1 MSGRADTRFSKM
13 TSPRTDTAQTPT
25 DQADR
30 LHRHRR
36 LKKLLSYVPYGL
48 GAKALSWAT
57 GMGLVQ
63 RLFGMHKRRM
73 VAFLREN
80 GLVLNERQVFARYLV
95 TNWLTNWRLAALAR
109 YSDQDFA
116 RWVSIEGYETFKQLR
131 DQARPVLLCNSH
143 YGGGKIILL
152 ALMRHGHTIHS
163 LDRQDVFSFS
173 NIRAS
178 GELISI
184 NLGDRKSNFML
195 KQVFR
200 ARKVLQ
206 EGGIL
211 HIAADGVRGLSGRA
225 IPFLKRERV
234 FPASVAELALASN
247 AAIVPTFGM
256 LDSNGRIRLELLPPL
271 DIPDATLPHEER
283 IMNIIE
289 QYAKLLEAHW
299 LACPGA
305 IHKGEMKIYA
315 GLPMQT
321 VTNPI
326 QKA

>member
-1 MSGRADTRFSKM
+1 MTTLLSDT
-13 TSPRTDTAQTPT
+13 TPQTPT
-25 DQADR
+25 GKPDR
-30 LHRHRR
+30 LHRHRI
-36 LKKLLSYVPYGL
+36 LKKLLSFVPYGL
-48 GAKALSWAT
+48 GAVLLSWAT
-57 GMGLVQ
+57 GMRLVQ
-63 RLFGMHKRRM
+63 RMFGMHKRRLA
-73 VAFLREN
+73 AFLREN
-80 GLVLNERQVFARYLV
+80 GLALNERQVFARYLV

-109 YSDQDFA
+109 CSDESFA
-116 RWVSIEGYETFKQLR
+116 RWVSLEGYEIFKQLR
-131 DQARPVLLCNSH
+131 DQGRPVLLCNSH

-152 ALMRHGHTIHS
+152 ALMRQGHTIHS

-184 NLGDRKSNFML
+184 NLGDRQSNFML

-206 EGGIL
+206 AGGIL

-256 LDSNGRIRLELLPPL
+256 LDTSGRIKLELLPPL
-271 DIPDATLPHEER
+271 AMPDPALAHEER
-283 IMNIIE
+283 IMQIIE
-289 QYAKLLEAHW
+289 QYAKLLQEHW

-315 GLPMQT
+315 GLPLQAT
-321 VTNPI
+321 ATST

>member
-1 MSGRADTRFSKM
+1 MTTLLSDT
-13 TSPRTDTAQTPT
+13 TPQTPIG
-25 DQADR
+25 QPDR
-30 LHRHRR
+30 LHRHRI
-36 LKKLLSYVPYGL
+36 LKKLLSFVPYSL
-48 GAKALSWAT
+48 GAVLLSWAT
-57 GMGLVQ
+57 GMRPVQ
-63 RLFGMHKRRM
+63 RLFGMHKRRLA
-73 VAFLREN
+73 AFLREN
-80 GLVLNERQVFARYLV
+80 GLALNERQVFARYLV

-109 YSDQDFA
+109 CSDESFA
-116 RWVSIEGYETFKQLR
+116 RWVSIEGYEIFKQLR
-131 DQARPVLLCNSH
+131 DQGRPVLLCNSH
-143 YGGGKIILL
+143 FGGGKIILL
-152 ALMRHGHTIHS
+152 ALMRQGHTIHS

-173 NIRAS
+173 NIRTS

-184 NLGDRKSNFML
+184 NLGDRQSNFML

-206 EGGIL
+206 AGGIL

-225 IPFLKRERV
+225 IPFLKRERI

-256 LDSNGRIRLELLPPL
+256 LDGSGRVKLELLPPL
-271 DIPDATLPHEER
+271 AMPDPALAHEDR
-283 IMNIIE
+283 IMQIIE

-315 GLPMQT
+315 GLPLQ
-321 VTNPI
+321 VTTTPA
-326 QKA
+326 QKV